1 MNDTIP
7 AATRVAAAMKLP
19 AATWEVLFELL
30 LGDLPAESDPEIEA
44 AWLAEVERRM
54 RETDRSDLIP
64 AEVVFARLRAT
75 PSKAAPPRPP
85 VEVDGHVLPVRDVIE
100 ACETLPAA
108 ERLDLAERYLRR
120 ERGSGTS
127 EHSAVW
133 LEDSARWLFAAKA
146 ARRAG
151 VTKDEEMG
159 MFDVYEPVP
168 ELTCPSCA
176 APLREWQGK
185 EGPRLCLVFRQGVL
199 GELGTALDGWP
210 EYRKAHGDPERLP
223 AGFRIYSFDC
233 RRHRPINARCTSED
247 GTWTRT
253 EIIPPDAE
261 PE

>member
-1 MNDTIP
+1 MSDAIP
-7 AATRVAAAMKLP
+7 AATWVAAAMKLP

-30 LGDLPAESDPEIEA
+30 LRDLPAEPDAEIEA

-54 RETDRSDLIP
+54 RETDPSDLIP

-75 PSKAAPPRPP
+75 PRKPPPPRPP
-85 VEVDGHVLPVRDVIE
+85 VEVEGLVLPVRDVIE

-108 ERLDLAERYLRR
+108 ERLDLADTYLRR
-120 ERGSGTS
+120 ERDSGAS
-127 EHSAVW
+127 KHSAVW
-133 LEDSARWLFAAKA
+133 LEDSARWLECARAAH
-146 ARRAG
+146 RAG
-151 VTKDEEMG
+151 RGRDEEMG

-168 ELTCPSCA
+168 ELTCPSCS

-210 EYRKAHGDPERLP
+210 EYRTLNGDPERLP
-223 AGFRIYSFDC
+223 TAFRIYTYDC
-233 RRHRPINARCTSED
+233 PNHRPIHARCTSEE

-253 EIIPPDAE
+253 EIIPPEAE